1 MAAGGGG
8 GAGGG
13 AGIGGIGG
21 VPGGSVGGIGG
32 GGNINA
38 TTSTT
43 LYFAR
48 EKVFTVQLSGLKPS
62 TRHYFFLGNVD
73 KSQYC
78 TPISPTSGA
87 QGSPLVTGTDGK
99 ITFTFAYQDGLPDSV
114 RIPTTQTVSTTISG
128 AITFTFNFNEASS
141 LLNSLAGNKVFKV
154 KSLDNSSSASVIVPF
169 IRGIADLTGVNSMYR
184 AMFGAL
190 VNNLNN
196 NNTGTETINYRFING
211 TGSIA

>member
-1 MAAGGGG
+1 MAGGGGGGG

-13 AGIGGIGG
+13 VSG
-21 VPGGSVGGIGG
+21 VPGSVNGLAAP
-32 GGNINA
+32 NA
-38 TTSTT
+38 PNASNKTTTT
-43 LYFAR
+43 LYFSR
-48 EKVFTVQLSGLKPS
+48 EKVFTIQLSGLKPE
-62 TRHYFFLGNVD
+62 TRHYFYLGNID

-78 TPISPTSGA
+78 TPISPTAGA
-87 QGSPLVTGTDGK
+87 QGSALLTGTDGR

-114 RIPTTQTVSTTISG
+114 RIPTTQTISTTISG

-141 LLNSLAGNKVFKV
+141 LLNSLAGNKVFTV